1 MGLVEIAVPYG
12 SAALETEDRQPG
24 SIPRMTARLAGKVA
38 IVTGAGSSGKVIG
51 NGKATAILFAREGA
65 KVLCADAVE
74 DRAGETVEA
83 IVKEGGTA
91 SSIRADVT
99 KSDDCAAMVQAA
111 VERYGRLDILDN
123 NVGISVRADVLE
135 VTEEQWDRV
144 MAVNVKSIMLTSKY
158 AIPQMI
164 RGSGGSIINISS
176 IAGLRAN
183 QSTPYSTSKAA
194 VIGITRSM
202 AGDHGRQGIRVNC
215 IVPGLVYGPM
225 VAPRMDE
232 ALRARRRDASL
243 LGTEGTGWDVAWAAV
258 FLASDEARWI
268 TGVALPVDAGLLV
281 MSPVTHA
288 RLAQQKF

>member
-1 MGLVEIAVPYG
+1 MAG
-12 SAALETEDRQPG
+12 
-24 SIPRMTARLAGKVA
+24 RLAGKVA
-38 IVTGAGSSGKVIG
+38 IVTGAGSSGPELG

-65 KVLCADAVE
+65 KVLCSDAVE
-74 DRAGETVEA
+74 ERAAETVAA

-91 SSIRADVT
+91 SAFKGDVSKAADC
-99 KSDDCAAMVQAA
+99 KAMVDAA
-111 VERYGRLDILDN
+111 TQRYGRLDVLDN

-144 MAVNVKSIMLTSKY
+144 MAVNVKSIVLTAKY

-164 RGSGGSIINISS
+164 KGGGGSIINISS

-215 IVPGLVYGPM
+215 IVPGLIYGPM
-225 VAPRMDE
+225 VAGRMDA
-232 ALRARRRDASL
+232 ALRETRKQAAP
-243 LGTEGTGWDVAWAAV
+243 LGTEGTGWDIAWAAV

-268 TGVALPVDAGLLV
+268 SGVALPVDAGFLV
-281 MSPVTHA
+281 MSPTTNA

>member
-1 MGLVEIAVPYG
+1 
-12 SAALETEDRQPG
+12 
-24 SIPRMTARLAGKVA
+24 MTARLAGKVA

-65 KVLCADAVE
+65 KVLCADVVE
-74 DRAGETVEA
+74 DRARETVDA
-83 IVKEGGTA
+83 ILKEGGTA
-91 SSIRADVT
+91 SAFRADVS
-99 KSDDCAAMVQAA
+99 KAADCKAMVQAA

-123 NVGISVRADVLE
+123 NVGVSVRADVLE

-158 AIPQMI
+158 AIPHMI
-164 RGSGGSIINISS
+164 RSGGGSIINISS

-225 VAPRMDE
+225 VAPRMDA
-232 ALRARRRDASL
+232 ALRERRREASA

-281 MSPVTHA
+281 MSPVTGA
-288 RLAQQKF
+288 RLAQQNF

>member
-1 MGLVEIAVPYG
+1 
-12 SAALETEDRQPG
+12 
-24 SIPRMTARLAGKVA
+24 MTARLAGKVA

-74 DRAGETVEA
+74 DRARKTVEA
-83 IVKEGGTA
+83 VLKEGGTA
-91 SSIRADVT
+91 SAVRADVS
-99 KSDDCAAMVQAA
+99 KAADCKAMVQAA

-135 VTEEQWDRV
+135 VAEEQWDRV

-158 AIPQMI
+158 AIPHMI
-164 RGSGGSIINISS
+164 RSGGGSIINISS

-194 VIGITRSM
+194 VVGMTRSM

-232 ALRARRRDASL
+232 ALRERRREAAP
-243 LGTEGTGWDVAWAAV
+243 LGTEGTAWDVAWAAV

>member
-1 MGLVEIAVPYG
+1 MSG
-12 SAALETEDRQPG
+12 
-24 SIPRMTARLAGKVA
+24 RLSGKVA
-38 IVTGAGSSGKVIG
+38 IIAGGGASCAVIG
-51 NGKATAILFAREGA
+51 NGQATAILFAREGA

-74 DRAGETVEA
+74 ERAQATVEM
-83 IVKEGGTA
+83 ITKEGGTA
-91 SSIRADVT
+91 SALRVDVSQA
-99 KSDDCAAMVQAA
+99 SDCKAMVQAA

-144 MAVNVKSIMLTSKY
+144 MAVNVKSIMLTGKF

-164 RGSGGSIINISS
+164 RGGGGSIINISS

-225 VAPRMDE
+225 VAPRMDA
-232 ALRARRRDASL
+232 ALRETRKQASP

-258 FLASDEARWI
+258 YLASDEARWI
-268 TGVALPVDAGLLV
+268 TGVALPVDAGLLAA
-281 MSPVTHA
+281 SPVTYA

>member
-1 MGLVEIAVPYG
+1 MVLVEIAVPYG

-135 VTEEQWDRV
+135 VAEEQWDRV

-158 AIPQMI
+158 AIPHMI
-164 RGSGGSIINISS
+164 RGGGGSIINISS

-183 QSTPYSTSKAA
+183 QSTPYSASKAA
-194 VIGITRSM
+194 VIGMTRSM

-232 ALRARRRDASL
+232 ALRERRREAAP
-243 LGTEGTGWDVAWAAV
+243 LGTEGTAWDVAWAAV